1 MQCYF
6 QSSVLLNDLF
16 FFLQLYNQN
25 NHDQLLIH
33 DGTKTSEGI
42 FPQIAKF
49 TGSSTKAVGKYF
61 SSIGKNM
68 IIRFQSNSVGT
79 GPGFQISIRN
89 TSMSI
94 ICKNWLDVQNQ
105 ILILPEDL
113 YNDRNNISC
122 SWLISFEAGFH
133 ITLEILEYVVSIHIV

>member
-1 MQCYF
+1 
-6 QSSVLLNDLF
+6 
-16 FFLQLYNQN
+16 
-25 NHDQLLIH
+25 
-33 DGTKTSEGI
+33 
-42 FPQIAKF
+42 
-49 TGSSTKAVGKYF
+49 
-61 SSIGKNM
+61 M

-133 ITLEILEYVVSIHIV
+133 ITIEILEYLVSICKVQCVIGELRIFQKYAIN